1 MSGGAKVLCEL
12 MWVRA
17 GDRAHVERNNTFL
30 RYWSKELWYG
40 MVTLLSLL
48 LVVMLVTLVNLYQDQ
63 QKVLQT
69 QLDRVEE
76 LQKEIQYHKRK
87 RAKRMDALLADK
99 RHLKR
104 LQFSNQRTINDL
116 TEQRNRMI
124 QDNSKADKINSINR
138 QKIVAEKR
146 KRQFSERMA
155 HIESELANLIA
166 R

>member
-1 MSGGAKVLCEL
+1 M
-12 MWVRA
+12 
-17 GDRAHVERNNTFL
+17 

-48 LVVMLVTLVNLYQDQ
+48 LVVMLVTLVNLYQEQ
-63 QKVLQT
+63 QKVLKT

-76 LQKEIQYHKRK
+76 LQKEVQYHKRK

-124 QDNSKADKINSINR
+124 KDHDKADKINAVNR
-138 QKIVAEKR
+138 QRIVAEKR

-155 HIESELANLIA
+155 YIESELATLIA